1 MEAVS
6 PRFFDSF
13 REPVAVGADPLAEKA
28 TEEVTCP
35 VAVDIEIAGDP
46 DSCYV
51 CLSSEG
57 ALLMNVC
64 DCRWARI
71 HPECLGKL
79 LKEQK
84 SSECKVRIRAT
95 LFFFPLGRGIR
106 FLLTVLGARLVC
118 SQVCRAT
125 MSDPCNNAIGA
136 ECDSLRKI
144 CESRQRARNLL
155 ELDAV
160 AGLLWTRHPREARVH
175 TVASLFVACVGT
187 GIVAWGG
194 LLLYYQLKEARRR
207 TECLQNVPVNGDSD
221 LCPQPEHGPEWL
233 LLIISGAV
241 ISAFGTRWFYYLVH
255 SCAAMHVVQSV
266 A

>member
-6 PRFFDSF
+6 PRFFESF

-95 LFFFPLGRGIR
+95 LFFFPSRPRHSLFTNRSRRAARGSR
-106 FLLTVLGARLVC
+106 VL
-118 SQVCRAT
+118 
-125 MSDPCNNAIGA
+125 
-136 ECDSLRKI
+136 
-144 CESRQRARNLL
+144 
-155 ELDAV
+155 
-160 AGLLWTRHPREARVH
+160 AGLQGDHVGPVQQRHQRRVRF
-175 TVASLFVACVGT
+175 A
-187 GIVAWGG
+187 
-194 LLLYYQLKEARRR
+194 
-207 TECLQNVPVNGDSD
+207 P
-221 LCPQPEHGPEWL
+221 
-233 LLIISGAV
+233 
-241 ISAFGTRWFYYLVH
+241 
-255 SCAAMHVVQSV
+255 
-266 A
+266 

>member
-1 MEAVS
+1 MEARP
-6 PRFFDSF
+6 PRFFESF

-84 SSECKVRIRAT
+84 SSECKVQSAQHS
-95 LFFFPLGRGIR
+95 FFPSRPRHSLFTNRSRRAARGSR
-106 FLLTVLGARLVC
+106 VL
-118 SQVCRAT
+118 
-125 MSDPCNNAIGA
+125 
-136 ECDSLRKI
+136 
-144 CESRQRARNLL
+144 
-155 ELDAV
+155 
-160 AGLLWTRHPREARVH
+160 AGLQGDHGGPVQQRHQRRVRL
-175 TVASLFVACVGT
+175 A
-187 GIVAWGG
+187 
-194 LLLYYQLKEARRR
+194 
-207 TECLQNVPVNGDSD
+207 P
-221 LCPQPEHGPEWL
+221 
-233 LLIISGAV
+233 
-241 ISAFGTRWFYYLVH
+241 
-255 SCAAMHVVQSV
+255 
-266 A
+266 